1 MNKKIF
7 NPKEWLQVPAK
18 QEPQPKQ
25 IPTSIT
31 FDNQL
36 ENYLQQIENTGTDIT
51 HGYENWRNIGFA
63 LADEYGET
71 GRDYFH
77 RISKFNSSY
86 DYKDCD
92 NQFNNCLKA
101 KGTGVTMATI
111 YYLAQQNNIKI
122 QIEKLI
128 VSSVKVEEKTEKT
141 PVLPTHIYD
150 TLPAFLKDCIK
161 PAASDEERDILLL
174 GTLTTLSACL
184 PTIYGIY
191 DGKKVRA
198 NLYLFVTAPAS
209 AGKGRLTQCKQL
221 VQPIHKL
228 KREQSTSMKKEYE
241 ANLVSFNLEKGKNP
255 NAEKPAKPP
264 ERMLFIPANNSTTG
278 VFQLLFDNN
287 GEGLI
292 FETEGD
298 TLAQAFKSDYGNYSD
313 GFRKAFHHET
323 ISYYRRTDREY
334 VDIENPSLS
343 TVLSGTPRQVATLI
357 PNAENGLF
365 SRFMF
370 YYMNITPNWKNVFEI
385 QTENGLDDYYNELGL
400 RFLDFYKAINNNPN
414 IQVTLSQNQQIQ
426 FNQFFSKIQTKYLN
440 VQTEDYIAT
449 VRRMGLIAFRL
460 MMLITTLR
468 IMEDGDCS
476 AKRECEEIDFQNVL
490 DLVAVLTQHSS
501 KVFNDLPTE
510 TPVVTRNNRKEK
522 LLEMLSETFTTADYL
537 AIADKLTIPHKTAEG
552 YITSFTKAGLIHRE
566 MNGKYLNNT
575 KQGNKGFKGN

>member
-7 NPKEWLQVPAK
+7 NPKEWLEVPAK

-25 IPTSIT
+25 MPTPIVS
-31 FDNQL
+31 DNQF
-36 ENYLQQIENTGTDIT
+36 ENYLQQIEYTGTDIT
-51 HGYENWRNIGFA
+51 QGYDNWRNIGFA
-63 LADEYGET
+63 LADEFGEM

-77 RISKFNSSY
+77 RISKFNSAY
-86 DYKDCD
+86 DYKECD
-92 NQFNNCLKA
+92 VQYNNCLKA

-122 QIEKLI
+122 HNEKPI
-128 VSSVKVEEKTEKT
+128 VNNEVPEVKTEKT
-141 PVLPTHIYD
+141 PVFPSHIYD
-150 TLPAFLKDCIK
+150 TLPLFLKDCVK
-161 PAASDEERDILLL
+161 PATTNEERDILLL

-191 DGKKVRA
+191 DGKKVMA

-221 VQPIHKL
+221 VQPIHRL
-228 KREQSTSMKKEYE
+228 KREQATLIKKEYE
-241 ANLVSFNLEKGKNP
+241 ANLAMYNQEKGKNP

-313 GFRKAFHHET
+313 GFRKAYHHET

-334 VDIENPSLS
+334 VDIENPCLS
-343 TVLSGTPRQVATLI
+343 TVLSGTPKQVSALI

-370 YYMNITPNWKNVFEI
+370 YYMNITPIWKNVFEI
-385 QTENGLDDYYNELGL
+385 QTTNGLDDYYNELGGQ
-400 RFLDFYKAINNNPN
+400 FLEFYKALNNNPT
-414 IQVTLSQNQQIQ
+414 IQIKLSQSQQLQ
-426 FNQFFSKIQTKYLN
+426 FNEYFSKVQTKYLN
-440 VQTEDYIAT
+440 IQTDDYIAT
-449 VRRMGLIAFRL
+449 IRRMGLNAFRL
-460 MMLITTLR
+460 MMVITTLR

-476 AKRECEEIDFQNVL
+476 ITRECEDIDFHNVL
-490 DLVAVLTQHSS
+490 DVVTVLTQHSS
-501 KVFNDLPTE
+501 KVFNDLPVE
-510 TPVVTRNNRKEK
+510 TPVATRTNRKERF
-522 LLEMLSETFTTADYL
+522 LEMLSETFTRTDYL
-537 AIADKLTIPHKTAEG
+537 TIADKLTIPHKTAEG
-552 YITSFTKAGLIHRE
+552 YITAFAKAGLIHRE
-566 MNGKYLNNT
+566 MNGKYRNMS
-575 KQGNKGFKGN
+575 KQGNKDFKGN

>member
-7 NPKEWLQVPAK
+7 NPKEWLEAPLK
-18 QEPQPKQ
+18 QEPQPKH
-25 IPTSIT
+25 IPTPIVS
-31 FDNQL
+31 DNQF

-51 HGYENWRNIGFA
+51 QGYDNWRNIGFA
-63 LADEYGET
+63 LADEFGEM

-77 RISKFNSSY
+77 RISKFNSAY
-86 DYKDCD
+86 DYKECD
-92 NQFNNCLKA
+92 VQYNNCLKA
-101 KGTGVTMATI
+101 RGTGVTMATI

-122 QIEKLI
+122 HNEKPIVNNEVIE
-128 VSSVKVEEKTEKT
+128 VKTEKT
-141 PVLPTHIYD
+141 PVFPSHIYD
-150 TLPAFLKDCIK
+150 TLPLFLKDCVK
-161 PAASDEERDILLL
+161 PATTNEERDILLL

-191 DGKKVRA
+191 DGKKVMA

-221 VQPIHKL
+221 VQPIHRL
-228 KREQSTSMKKEYE
+228 KREQATLIKKEYE
-241 ANLVSFNLEKGKNP
+241 ANLAMYNQEKGKNP

-313 GFRKAFHHET
+313 GFRKAYHHET

-334 VDIENPSLS
+334 VDIENPCLS
-343 TVLSGTPRQVATLI
+343 TVLSGTPKQVSALI

-370 YYMNITPNWKNVFEI
+370 YYMNITPIWKNVFEI
-385 QTENGLDDYYNELGL
+385 QTTNGLDDYYNELGGQ
-400 RFLDFYKAINNNPN
+400 FLEFYKALNNNPS
-414 IQVTLSQNQQIQ
+414 IQIKLSHNQQIQ
-426 FNQFFSKIQTKYLN
+426 FNEYFSKVQTKYLN
-440 VQTEDYIAT
+440 IQTDDYIAT
-449 VRRMGLIAFRL
+449 IRRMGLNAFRL
-460 MMLITTLR
+460 MMVITTLR

-476 AKRECEEIDFQNVL
+476 TTRECDDIDFQNVL
-490 DLVAVLTQHSS
+490 DVVTVLTQHSS
-501 KVFNDLPTE
+501 KVFNDLPVE
-510 TPVVTRNNRKEK
+510 TPVATRTNRKEK
-522 LLEMLSETFTTADYL
+522 FLEMLPEAFTTADYL
-537 AIADKLTIPHKTAEG
+537 AISEKLTIPHKTAEG
-552 YITSFTKAGLIHRE
+552 YITAFAKAGLIHRE
-566 MNGKYLNNT
+566 MNGKYRNT
-575 KQGNKGFKGN
+575 SKQGNKDFKGN